1 MSNRK
6 IFALVLWGALS
17 VVWAG
22 CGNENTTPKQ
32 AETQAASFLQ
42 SADSVS
48 SPVVI
53 GSGTII
59 GCRNAGV
66 GDLAYCAW
74 RPDNNDGMSI
84 PGADLSFNFMPPGTA
99 VDLVRLS
106 YLRYGA
112 QFGDNPK
119 DFYFVEPQGKK

>member
-6 IFALVLWGALS
+6 IFALVFAGALS
-17 VVWAG
+17 MVWTG
-22 CGNENTTPKQ
+22 CRNEATTPKQ
-32 AETQAASFLQ
+32 AEAQAASFLQ

-48 SPVVI
+48 SPEVI
-53 GSGTII
+53 DSGTII

-66 GDLAYCAW
+66 GSLYYCAW
-74 RPDNNDGMSI
+74 RSDNNGGRSI
-84 PGADLSFNFMPPGTA
+84 PGADLSFSSMPPGTA

-112 QFGDNPK
+112 QLGDNPK
-119 DFYFVEPQGKK
+119 DFYFVKPQGKK